1 MAPHSPTQPAQ
12 STPTPR
18 RWPGP
23 ERASRK
29 DFLAVGAIVLVLVV
43 VLAAS
48 WWGSDAR
55 RVEHTQA
62 STLSAPAA
70 AETAPTKLRE
80 LWRGTSPQTVAP
92 ILLSGGVL
100 TAEDD
105 VLSMH
110 DLLSGEVAW
119 TYDRGLPLCDVT
131 FSNERIV
138 AVYRGPKGCGDVVS
152 LAAGTGEYAHTRSAL
167 AEDSATALRS
177 NDSTGIVSPH
187 RVELWRSDLVRTTEV
202 GRQETQVKK
211 EEQRYAD
218 CPFTSALTR
227 TELLATTQQCEGED
241 KMLLRL
247 LKTKPE
253 RSDVPED
260 LHTFYMPRDGQLV
273 AIAQHHAAVY
283 APTGAGRD
291 GKPQLIVASDSGE
304 VSHHPMPAAPVLADP
319 PQDGPVLPV
328 TADLP
333 HNMTWW
339 TGNSVVG
346 FHPTSLAPEFTV
358 RGALGAGANMAD
370 RLLVPVEDGIRVFD
384 TEHKKA
390 ERTLPVRRDGLAA
403 GAPVHLR
410 VSGGFVVEQRG
421 DELVVLGS

>member
-1 MAPHSPTQPAQ
+1 MAPHSPAQTTSTQ
-12 STPTPR
+12 R
-18 RWPGP
+18 RWPRP

-29 DFLAVGAIVLVLVV
+29 DFLAVGAIILFLVV
-43 VLAAS
+43 VLVTS

-55 RVEHTQA
+55 RVERTQV

-70 AETAPTKLRE
+70 AEAAPTKLRE
-80 LWRGTSPQTVAP
+80 LWRGSSPQTLAP

-110 DLLSGEVAW
+110 DLRSGEVAW

-138 AVYRGPKGCGDVVS
+138 AIYRGPKGCGDVVS
-152 LAAGTGEYAHTRSAL
+152 LAAGTGDYAHTRSAL
-167 AEDSATALRS
+167 AQDAATALRS

-202 GRQETQVKK
+202 GRQEAPVKK

-227 TELLATTQQCEGED
+227 TELLATTQHCEGED

-253 RSDVPED
+253 RSDVPEE
-260 LHTFYMPRDGQLV
+260 LHSFYVPRDGQLV

-283 APTGAGRD
+283 APTGASGD
-291 GKPQLIVASDSGE
+291 GKPELIVASDSGE
-304 VSHHPMPAAPVLADP
+304 VNHYPMPATPALAGTA
-319 PQDGPVLPV
+319 QDTPVLPV

-339 TGNSVVG
+339 TGDAVVG

-370 RLLVPVEDGIRVFD
+370 RLLVPVEGGVQVFD
-384 TEHKKA
+384 TEHKKK
-390 ERTLPVRRDGLAA
+390 ERTIPVRRDGLVA
-403 GAPVHLR
+403 GSPVHLR

-421 DELVVLGS
+421 NEVVVLGS

>member
-1 MAPHSPTQPAQ
+1 MAPDSPAQPAPP
-12 STPTPR
+12 TPTPR
-18 RWPGP
+18 RWPRP

-29 DFLAVGAIVLVLVV
+29 DFLAVGAIAVVLVV
-43 VLAAS
+43 VLATS

-55 RVEHTQA
+55 RVEHNQA
-62 STLSAPAA
+62 STLSAPTA

-105 VLSMH
+105 VLSMR
-110 DLLSGEVAW
+110 DLRSGEVAW

-152 LAAGTGEYAHTRSAL
+152 LTAGTGEYAHTRSAL

-202 GRQETQVKK
+202 GRQETPVKK

-227 TELLATTQQCEGED
+227 TELLATTQHCEGED

-260 LHTFYMPRDGQLV
+260 LHTFYVPRDGQLV

-283 APTGAGRD
+283 APTGASGD
-291 GKPQLIVASDSGE
+291 GKPELIVASDSGE
-304 VSHHPMPAAPVLADP
+304 VNHYPMPATPALAGTAPDS
-319 PQDGPVLPV
+319 PVLPV
-328 TADLP
+328 MADLP

-339 TGNSVVG
+339 TGDAVVG

-370 RLLVPVEDGIRVFD
+370 RLLVPVEGGVQVFD
-384 TEHKKA
+384 TEHKKK
-390 ERTLPVRRDGLAA
+390 ERTIPVRRDGLVA
-403 GAPVHLR
+403 GSPVHLR

-421 DELVVLGS
+421 NEVVVLGS

>member
-1 MAPHSPTQPAQ
+1 MAPHSPAQTTSTQ
-12 STPTPR
+12 R
-18 RWPGP
+18 RWPRP

-29 DFLAVGAIVLVLVV
+29 DFLAVGAIIVVLVV
-43 VLAAS
+43 VLVAS

-55 RVEHTQA
+55 RVDHTQA

-70 AETAPTKLRE
+70 AEAAPTTLRE

-110 DLLSGEVAW
+110 DLRSGEVAW

-138 AVYRGPKGCGDVVS
+138 AIYRGPKGCGDVVS

-167 AEDSATALRS
+167 AEDAATALRS
-177 NDSTGIVSPH
+177 NDSTGLISPH

-202 GRQETQVKK
+202 GRQETPVKK

-227 TELLATTQQCEGED
+227 TELLATTQHCEGED
-241 KMLLRL
+241 RMLLRL

-253 RSDVPED
+253 RSDVPEE
-260 LHTFYMPRDGQLV
+260 LHSFYVPRDGQLV

-283 APTGAGRD
+283 APTGARGD

-304 VSHHPMPAAPVLADP
+304 VSHHPMPAAPAVAGSN
-319 PQDGPVLPV
+319 QDTPVLPV

-339 TGNSVVG
+339 TGDAVVG

-370 RLLVPVEDGIRVFD
+370 RLLVPVEGGVQVFD
-384 TEHKKA
+384 TEHKKK
-390 ERTLPVRRDGLAA
+390 ERTIPVRRDGLAA
-403 GAPVHLR
+403 GSPVHLR

-421 DELVVLGS
+421 DEVVVLGS

>member
-1 MAPHSPTQPAQ
+1 MAPHSPAQTTSTQ
-12 STPTPR
+12 R
-18 RWPGP
+18 RWPRP

-29 DFLAVGAIVLVLVV
+29 DFLAVGAIILFLVV
-43 VLAAS
+43 VLVTS

-55 RVEHTQA
+55 PVDRTQA
-62 STLSAPAA
+62 ATLSAPAA
-70 AETAPTKLRE
+70 AEAAPTTLRE

-110 DLLSGEVAW
+110 DLRSGEVAW

-138 AVYRGPKGCGDVVS
+138 AIYRGPKGCGDVVS
-152 LAAGTGEYAHTRSAL
+152 LAASTGDYAHTRSAL
-167 AEDSATALRS
+167 AQDAATALRS

-202 GRQETQVKK
+202 GRQETPVKK

-227 TELLATTQQCEGED
+227 TELLATTQHCEGED

-253 RSDVPED
+253 RSDVPEE
-260 LHTFYMPRDGQLV
+260 LHSFYVPRDGQLV

-283 APTGAGRD
+283 APTGASGD
-291 GKPQLIVASDSGE
+291 GKPELIVASDSGE
-304 VSHHPMPAAPVLADP
+304 VNHYPMPATPALAGTA
-319 PQDGPVLPV
+319 QDTPVLPV

-339 TGNSVVG
+339 TGDAVVG

-370 RLLVPVEDGIRVFD
+370 RLLVPVEGGVQVFD
-384 TEHKKA
+384 TEHKKK
-390 ERTLPVRRDGLAA
+390 ERTIPVRRDGLVA
-403 GAPVHLR
+403 GSPVHLR

-421 DELVVLGS
+421 NEVVVLGS

>member
-1 MAPHSPTQPAQ
+1 MAPHSPTGPMKAQ
-12 STPTPR
+12 R
-18 RWPGP
+18 RWPRP

-43 VLAAS
+43 VLVAS

-55 RVEHTQA
+55 RVERTQV

-70 AETAPTKLRE
+70 AEAAPTKLRE

-110 DLLSGEVAW
+110 DLRSGEVAW

-138 AVYRGPKGCGDVVS
+138 ATYRGPKDCGDVVS
-152 LAAGTGEYAHTRSAL
+152 LDAGTGEYAHTRSAL
-167 AEDSATALRS
+167 AEGSATALRS

-202 GRQETQVKK
+202 GRQETPVKK

-227 TELLATTQQCEGED
+227 TELLATTQHCEGEN

-253 RSDVPED
+253 RSDVPEE
-260 LHTFYMPRDGQLV
+260 LHSFYVPRDGQLV

-283 APTGAGRD
+283 APTGARGD

-304 VSHHPMPAAPVLADP
+304 VSHHPMPAAPAVAGST
-319 PQDGPVLPV
+319 QDTPVLPV

-339 TGNSVVG
+339 TGDSVVG
-346 FHPTSLAPEFTV
+346 FHPTHLAPEFTV

-370 RLLVPVEDGIRVFD
+370 RLLVPVEGGIQVFD
-384 TEHKKA
+384 TEHKKN
-390 ERTLPVRRDGLAA
+390 ERALPVRREGLAA
-403 GAPVHLR
+403 GSPVHLR
-410 VSGGFVVEQRG
+410 VSGDFVVEQRG

>member
-1 MAPHSPTQPAQ
+1 MAPDSPAQPAPP
-12 STPTPR
+12 TPTPR
-18 RWPGP
+18 RWPRP

-29 DFLAVGAIVLVLVV
+29 DFLAVGAIAVVLVV
-43 VLAAS
+43 VLVAS

-70 AETAPTKLRE
+70 AEAAPTKLRE
-80 LWRGTSPQTVAP
+80 LWRSTSPQTVAP

-110 DLLSGEVAW
+110 DLRSGEVAW

-138 AVYRGPKGCGDVVS
+138 AIYRGPKGCGDVVS
-152 LAAGTGEYAHTRSAL
+152 LAASTGDYAHTRSAL
-167 AEDSATALRS
+167 AQDAATALRS

-202 GRQETQVKK
+202 GRQETPVKK

-227 TELLATTQQCEGED
+227 TELLATTQHCEGED

-253 RSDVPED
+253 RSDVPEE
-260 LHTFYMPRDGQLV
+260 LHSFYVPRDGQLV

-283 APTGAGRD
+283 APTGASGD
-291 GKPQLIVASDSGE
+291 GKPELIVASDSGE
-304 VSHHPMPAAPVLADP
+304 VNHYPMPATPALAGTA
-319 PQDGPVLPV
+319 QDTPVLPV
-328 TADLP
+328 TADLS

-339 TGNSVVG
+339 TGDAVVG

-370 RLLVPVEDGIRVFD
+370 RLLVPVEGGVQVFD
-384 TEHKKA
+384 TEHKKK
-390 ERTLPVRRDGLAA
+390 ERTIPVRRDGLVA
-403 GAPVHLR
+403 GSPVHLR

-421 DELVVLGS
+421 NEVVVLGS

>member
-1 MAPHSPTQPAQ
+1 MAPHSPTG
-12 STPTPR
+12 PTRTQR
-18 RWPGP
+18 RWPRA

-29 DFLAVGAIVLVLVV
+29 DVLAVGAIILVLVV
-43 VLAAS
+43 VLVAS

-55 RVEHTQA
+55 RVDHAQA

-70 AETAPTKLRE
+70 AEAAPTKLRE

-100 TAEDD
+100 TAKDD

-110 DLLSGEVAW
+110 DLRSGEVAW
-119 TYDRGLPLCDVT
+119 SYDRGLPLCDVT
-131 FSNERIV
+131 FSNDRIV
-138 AVYRGPKGCGDVVS
+138 AIYHGPKGCGDVVS

-177 NDSTGIVSPH
+177 NDSTGLISPH
-187 RVELWRSDLVRTTEV
+187 RVELWRSDLVRTMEV
-202 GRQETQVKK
+202 GRQETPVKK

-227 TELLATTQQCEGED
+227 TELLATTQHCEGEGR
-241 KMLLRL
+241 MLLRL

-253 RSDVPED
+253 RSDVPEE
-260 LHTFYMPRDGQLV
+260 LHSFYVPRDGQLV

-283 APTGAGRD
+283 APTGARGD

-304 VSHHPMPAAPVLADP
+304 VNHHPMPSAPAVAGST
-319 PQDGPVLPV
+319 QDTPVLPV

-339 TGNSVVG
+339 TGDAVVG

-358 RGALGAGANMAD
+358 RDALGAGANMAD
-370 RLLVPVEDGIRVFD
+370 RLLVPVEGGIQVFD
-384 TEHKKA
+384 TEHKKK
-390 ERTLPVRRDGLAA
+390 ERTLSVRRDGLAA
-403 GAPVHLR
+403 GSPVHLR

-421 DELVVLGS
+421 DEVVVLGS

>member
-1 MAPHSPTQPAQ
+1 MAPHSPTG
-12 STPTPR
+12 PTRTQR
-18 RWPGP
+18 RWPRA

-29 DFLAVGAIVLVLVV
+29 DVLAVGAIILVLVV
-43 VLAAS
+43 VLVAS

-55 RVEHTQA
+55 RVDHAQA
-62 STLSAPAA
+62 ATLSAPAA
-70 AETAPTKLRE
+70 AEAAPTKLRE

-100 TAEDD
+100 TAKDD

-110 DLLSGEVAW
+110 DLRSGEVAW

-138 AVYRGPKGCGDVVS
+138 AIYRGPKGCGDVVS
-152 LAAGTGEYAHTRSAL
+152 LAASTGDYAHTRSAL
-167 AEDSATALRS
+167 AQDAATALRS

-202 GRQETQVKK
+202 GRQETPVKK

-227 TELLATTQQCEGED
+227 TELLATTQHCEGED

-253 RSDVPED
+253 RSDVPEE
-260 LHTFYMPRDGQLV
+260 LHSFYVPRDGQLV

-283 APTGAGRD
+283 APTGASGD
-291 GKPQLIVASDSGE
+291 GKPELIVASDSGE
-304 VSHHPMPAAPVLADP
+304 VNHYPMPATPALAGTA
-319 PQDGPVLPV
+319 QDTPVLPV

-339 TGNSVVG
+339 TGDAVVG

-370 RLLVPVEDGIRVFD
+370 RLLVPVEGGVQVFD
-384 TEHKKA
+384 TEHKKK
-390 ERTLPVRRDGLAA
+390 ERTIPVRRDGLVA
-403 GAPVHLR
+403 GSPVHLR

-421 DELVVLGS
+421 NEVVVLGS

>member
-1 MAPHSPTQPAQ
+1 MAPHSPAQTTSTQ
-12 STPTPR
+12 R
-18 RWPGP
+18 RWPRP

-29 DFLAVGAIVLVLVV
+29 DFLAVGAIILFLVV
-43 VLAAS
+43 VLVTS

-55 RVEHTQA
+55 RVDRTQA
-62 STLSAPAA
+62 ATLSAPVA
-70 AETAPTKLRE
+70 AEAAPTTLRE

-110 DLLSGEVAW
+110 DLRSGEVAW

-138 AVYRGPKGCGDVVS
+138 AIYRGPKGCGDVVS
-152 LAAGTGEYAHTRSAL
+152 LTAGTGEYAHTRSAL
-167 AEDSATALRS
+167 AQDAATALRS

-202 GRQETQVKK
+202 GRQETPVKK

-227 TELLATTQQCEGED
+227 TELLATTQHCEGED

-253 RSDVPED
+253 RSDVPEE
-260 LHTFYMPRDGQLV
+260 LHSFYVPRDGQLV

-283 APTGAGRD
+283 APTGASGD
-291 GKPQLIVASDSGE
+291 GKPELIVASDSGE
-304 VSHHPMPAAPVLADP
+304 VNHYPMPATPALAGTA
-319 PQDGPVLPV
+319 QDTPVLPV

-339 TGNSVVG
+339 TGDAVVG

-358 RGALGAGANMAD
+358 RGALGAGANMVD
-370 RLLVPVEDGIRVFD
+370 RLLVPVEGGVQVFD
-384 TEHKKA
+384 TEHKKK
-390 ERTLPVRRDGLAA
+390 ERTIPVRRDGLVA
-403 GAPVHLR
+403 GSPVHLR

-421 DELVVLGS
+421 NEVVVLGS

>member
-1 MAPHSPTQPAQ
+1 M
-12 STPTPR
+12 
-18 RWPGP
+18 
-23 ERASRK
+23 
-29 DFLAVGAIVLVLVV
+29 GAIAVVLVV
-43 VLAAS
+43 VLATS

-55 RVEHTQA
+55 RVEHNQA
-62 STLSAPAA
+62 STLSAPTA

-105 VLSMH
+105 VLSMR
-110 DLLSGEVAW
+110 DLRSGEVAW

-152 LAAGTGEYAHTRSAL
+152 LTAGTGEYAHTRSAL

-202 GRQETQVKK
+202 GRQETPVKK

-227 TELLATTQQCEGED
+227 TELLATTQHCEGED

-260 LHTFYMPRDGQLV
+260 LHTFYVPRDGQLV

-283 APTGAGRD
+283 APTGASGD
-291 GKPQLIVASDSGE
+291 GKPELIVASDSGE
-304 VSHHPMPAAPVLADP
+304 VNHYPMPATPALAGTAPDS
-319 PQDGPVLPV
+319 PVLPV
-328 TADLP
+328 MADLP

-339 TGNSVVG
+339 TGDAVVG

-370 RLLVPVEDGIRVFD
+370 RLLVPVEGGVQVFD
-384 TEHKKA
+384 TEHKKK
-390 ERTLPVRRDGLAA
+390 ERTIPVRRDGLVA
-403 GAPVHLR
+403 GSPVHLR

-421 DELVVLGS
+421 NEVVVLGS

>member
-1 MAPHSPTQPAQ
+1 MAPHSPAQTTSTQ
-12 STPTPR
+12 R
-18 RWPGP
+18 RWPRP

-29 DFLAVGAIVLVLVV
+29 DFLAVGAIILFLVV
-43 VLAAS
+43 VLVTS

-55 RVEHTQA
+55 RVDRTQA
-62 STLSAPAA
+62 ATLSAPAA
-70 AETAPTKLRE
+70 AEAPPTTLRE

-110 DLLSGEVAW
+110 DLRSGEVAW

-138 AVYRGPKGCGDVVS
+138 AIYRGPKGCGDVVS
-152 LAAGTGEYAHTRSAL
+152 LAASTGDYAHTRSAL
-167 AEDSATALRS
+167 AQDAATALRS

-202 GRQETQVKK
+202 GRQETPVKK

-227 TELLATTQQCEGED
+227 TELLATTQHCEGED

-253 RSDVPED
+253 RSDVPEE
-260 LHTFYMPRDGQLV
+260 LHSFYVPRDGQLV

-283 APTGAGRD
+283 APTGASGD
-291 GKPQLIVASDSGE
+291 GKPELIVASDSGE
-304 VSHHPMPAAPVLADP
+304 VNHYPMPATPALAGTA
-319 PQDGPVLPV
+319 QDTPVLPV

-339 TGNSVVG
+339 TGDAVVG

-370 RLLVPVEDGIRVFD
+370 RLLVPVEGGVQVFD
-384 TEHKKA
+384 TEHKKK
-390 ERTLPVRRDGLAA
+390 ERTIPVRRDGLVA
-403 GAPVHLR
+403 GSPVHLR

-421 DELVVLGS
+421 NEVVVLGS